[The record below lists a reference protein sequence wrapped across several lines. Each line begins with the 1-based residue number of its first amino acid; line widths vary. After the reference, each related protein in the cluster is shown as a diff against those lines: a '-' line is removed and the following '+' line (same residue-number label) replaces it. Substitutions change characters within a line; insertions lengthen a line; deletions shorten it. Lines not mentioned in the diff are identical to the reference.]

1 MAQEIQ
7 PGTQPHL
14 FEGSVRKTVTKARG
28 ITASARKTIQQA
40 RSAVKR
46 SRDLCNQAAKAMEI
60 SRRFLDS
67 VNSEKPHDR
76 AGGDFFLDNLGE
88 QMVKLAICLSVRKS
102 NLAASYWLL
111 APSPESYA
119 NLG

>member
-14 FEGSVRKTVTKARG
+14 FEGSVHKTVTKARG
-28 ITASARKTIQQA
+28 ITASARKTIQRA

-46 SRDLCNQAAKAMEI
+46 SRDLCTQAAKAIEV

-67 VNSEKPHDR
+67 VKDEKGPNAR
-76 AGGDFFLDNLGE
+76 G
-88 QMVKLAICLSVRKS
+88 VS
-102 NLAASYWLL
+102 
-111 APSPESYA
+111 
-119 NLG
+119 